1 MPMQALAIH
10 PGSVRQREGVFD
22 HSDASLDMKLPETIC
37 FRVTRYCNARCSFC
51 LAPNVGS
58 HPSEDVL
65 RRRVDWIL
73 SRDVKTI
80 HFCGGEPTIHP
91 DLPNL
96 LHYAREKGAS
106 CKLTTNGILLSGA
119 LLSILRT
126 TGSLVKVSL
135 HGDRAHHD
143 KIVGRV
149 AFDAATRSLRRL
161 LDARI
166 SASVQTTIVAGGE
179 WAADWAAGFC
189 LEQGVRRL
197 SILPFIPRGLG
208 NDRRDEYGLTPK
220 DRSALRAKISCLRRA
235 YSGRLDI
242 RWLDFLARP
251 THVVEADGRIVIE
264 GASERMDKTLC
275 RIP

>member
-1 MPMQALAIH
+1 MQALAIR
-10 PGSVRQREGVFD
+10 PGSVRQRESVID
-22 HSDASLDMKLPETIC
+22 HADAPLDIKLPEAVC

-51 LAPNVGS
+51 LAPNDGS
-58 HPSEDVL
+58 HPRENLL
-65 RRRVDWIL
+65 RRRIDWIL
-73 SRDVKTI
+73 SRGVKTI

-91 DLPNL
+91 ELPNL
-96 LHYAREKGAS
+96 LQYARESGAS
-106 CKLTTNGILLSGA
+106 CKLTTNGIILSDA
-119 LLSILRT
+119 LFTILKT

-143 KIVGRV
+143 KIVGRE
-149 AFDAATRSLRRL
+149 AFDAATGNLRRL

-189 LEQGVRRL
+189 LQQGVQRL

-208 NDRRDEYGLTPK
+208 DNRRDDYGLTQK
-220 DRSALRAKISCLRRA
+220 ERSALRTKVKCLRRA
-235 YSGRLDI
+235 HSGRLDI
-242 RWLDFLARP
+242 RWLDFMARP
-251 THVVEADGRIVIE
+251 THVVEADGRIVVE